1 MWCLPARPKRGAGRA
16 WTLATTPLTT
26 RCVAWRSRATVA
38 CWGGNPGC
46 LAAGVRVCFAVAAAL
61 ARPCAAGGGGAG
73 GAGGGGGGGGVGF
86 FLGFGAGGGAPSPP
100 PPPPP
105 PPHTCCWLR
114 LRVVHTPERHAH
126 QRLRRARTHTS
137 HTTPVVTPRSKTL
150 RAGAA
155 WWTSCSRA
163 GAARA
168 ARRTPS

>member
-61 ARPCAAGGGGAG
+61 ARPSA
-73 GAGGGGGGGGVGF
+73 
-86 FLGFGAGGGAPSPP
+86 P